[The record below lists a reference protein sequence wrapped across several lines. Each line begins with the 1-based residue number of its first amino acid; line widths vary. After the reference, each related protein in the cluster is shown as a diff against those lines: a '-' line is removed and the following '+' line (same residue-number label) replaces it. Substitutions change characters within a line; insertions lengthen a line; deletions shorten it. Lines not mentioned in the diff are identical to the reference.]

1 MVPTSYTQATLT
13 ATPLP
18 GSLPGPPY
26 HPPYEA
32 VIAPTSLLD
41 IQSVDSTH
49 QSVDPPSEGRTG
61 ELGREGGAG
70 SGRPPTD
77 PVTLFP
83 RTISPA
89 RASLTQL
96 GTAGLYFISPSS
108 FYTTYTTSHHCITLL
123 HYCTYSTHLTYTTS
137 QQNTLSYPTSLH
149 LLHPASLHPTQPY
162 PFPHSTTLLIMSLI
176 HPPITLPPHHP
187 PPPLIAHLTTHP
199 HPSSPTS
206 PPPRISL
213 FPHRKARATSRRER
227 ISSFIP
233 CDPPCHHIV
242 DRDVSERSGL
252 SKGLRFII
260 RTTATTTT
268 TTTITTNT
276 TTGQWRKHH
285 HHLPPYRLHAF
296 TPGKFHIPHSTRKKQ
311 W

>member
-13 ATPLP
+13 ATP
-18 GSLPGPPY
+18 LPGPPY

-96 GTAGLYFISPSS
+96 GTDLISSLPSS
-108 FYTTYTTSHHCITLL
+108 FYYPTYTAL
-123 HYCTYSTHLTYTTS
+123 HYTTALT
-137 QQNTLSYPTSLH
+137 
-149 LLHPASLHPTQPY
+149 
-162 PFPHSTTLLIMSLI
+162 
-176 HPPITLPPHHP
+176 PPI
-187 PPPLIAHLTTHP
+187 
-199 HPSSPTS
+199 
-206 PPPRISL
+206 
-213 FPHRKARATSRRER
+213 
-227 ISSFIP
+227 
-233 CDPPCHHIV
+233 
-242 DRDVSERSGL
+242 
-252 SKGLRFII
+252 
-260 RTTATTTT
+260 
-268 TTTITTNT
+268 
-276 TTGQWRKHH
+276 
-285 HHLPPYRLHAF
+285 
-296 TPGKFHIPHSTRKKQ
+296 
-311 W
+311 